1 MNGQRSDGSV
11 NSSVNANKNGSSDEM
26 VMGLLSK
33 MSEAYMNS
41 KKENGELVLK
51 IADLESSNEDIEKR
65 LNKQQKKVE
74 KLKRKL
80 QKYKNAGKESDLE
93 TSDKDENRSA
103 TNDSSNKLTSFDD
116 KNNSSK
122 KSRAPNSNDHIPDI
136 LLGDVMKIKR
146 DDTMSPPP
154 GRGSSRTA
162 NSAKMDATLRIS
174 QTIDSFKDSKSL
186 SSIPIL
192 GAIEEKREV
201 SIRGASPLR
210 NPPERLTRQ
219 DADIVRSVRSR
230 MLEKEGEKKKNPSDR
245 QYFDNEYG
253 GGENKK
259 FVQGDKQEKKYDID
273 DEREKHL
280 THDGKRTSHDRD
292 VIDRH
297 RRNSPYSEKG
307 STKEPRGLGVANER
321 IGRDTEGRRVRSK
334 SKETQDRRHDRSRS
348 REWGRGRKR
357 SHSRSRDRSKSKGR
371 RTRSKSRGRS
381 RTPEGR
387 ERQRARSRSN
397 SDERYEKWR
406 GGRRG
411 DRGRFGIDN
420 RREERYRD
428 GDRHERRE
436 RETDQD
442 GSRRREDEGKKN
454 INDRERA
461 KLVKEKNDRINI
473 DEWTTKPSDNKD
485 LALLSIK
492 QKLRQKEEDEEIDR
506 KRKEHEK
513 EQDEKRQKW
522 SNISSMEEI
531 KPDPPKFQES
541 IRPQVA
547 IQWGQR
553 DKVTPDPQLAG
564 MQANTFKKSMPI
576 VGKMPWLQRSNKSE
590 ERQNVASNHSG
601 LTSNT
606 MDIESSVCKKSSRFG
621 PPSAVSTTLPPPM
634 VLTSVP
640 PISSNQMSIS
650 GLGPVPPPS
659 LSHIQKSL
667 ITSENFSIETP
678 SQVPITSTFD
688 DDNKNKS
695 ASYYREASSMTKTLP
710 SQVDINSMLE
720 AAKQHINRAKET
732 KKVND
737 AW

>member
-1 MNGQRSDGSV
+1 M
-11 NSSVNANKNGSSDEM
+11 
-26 VMGLLSK
+26 
-33 MSEAYMNS
+33 
-41 KKENGELVLK
+41 
-51 IADLESSNEDIEKR
+51 
-65 LNKQQKKVE
+65 
-74 KLKRKL
+74 
-80 QKYKNAGKESDLE
+80 
-93 TSDKDENRSA
+93 
-103 TNDSSNKLTSFDD
+103 
-116 KNNSSK
+116 
-122 KSRAPNSNDHIPDI
+122 
-136 LLGDVMKIKR
+136 
-146 DDTMSPPP
+146 
-154 GRGSSRTA
+154 
-162 NSAKMDATLRIS
+162 
-174 QTIDSFKDSKSL
+174 
-186 SSIPIL
+186 
-192 GAIEEKREV
+192 
-201 SIRGASPLR
+201 
-210 NPPERLTRQ
+210 
-219 DADIVRSVRSR
+219 
-230 MLEKEGEKKKNPSDR
+230 
-245 QYFDNEYG
+245 
-253 GGENKK
+253 
-259 FVQGDKQEKKYDID
+259 
-273 DEREKHL
+273 
-280 THDGKRTSHDRD
+280 
-292 VIDRH
+292 
-297 RRNSPYSEKG
+297 
-307 STKEPRGLGVANER
+307 
-321 IGRDTEGRRVRSK
+321 
-334 SKETQDRRHDRSRS
+334 
-348 REWGRGRKR
+348 
-357 SHSRSRDRSKSKGR
+357 
-371 RTRSKSRGRS
+371 
-381 RTPEGR
+381 
-387 ERQRARSRSN
+387 
-397 SDERYEKWR
+397 
-406 GGRRG
+406 
-411 DRGRFGIDN
+411 
-420 RREERYRD
+420 
-428 GDRHERRE
+428 
-436 RETDQD
+436 
-442 GSRRREDEGKKN
+442 
-454 INDRERA
+454 
-461 KLVKEKNDRINI
+461 KEKNDRINI

-492 QKLRQKEEDEEIDR
+492 QKLRQKEEDEELDR

-522 SNISSMEEI
+522 SNVSSMEEI

-678 SQVPITSTFD
+678 SQVPITPTFD

-710 SQVDINSMLE
+710 SHVDINSMLE